1 MRINDWSSVVFCSD
15 LNGTI
20 VVCASTSDNFKK
32 GNKWRETSLGGM
44 ARPRGQGSM
53 PTGGNG
59 GGKSTPQNDK
69 ACAALNKRVED
80 ARNYLPPR
88 LTNTSAWDNRSE
100 EHTSELQ
107 SLMSISYAV
116 FCLNT
121 KHECL
126 YKDGMS
132 ATATLTGGGENGT
145 AVQQ

>member
-80 ARNYLPPR
+80 ARNYLPTL
-88 LTNTSAWDNRSE
+88 LTNTSAWDNPKLLKAYKDSYRSNVEEWAALTSKTTQRSE
-100 EHTSELQ
+100 ERRGG
-107 SLMSISYAV
+107 
-116 FCLNT
+116 
-121 KHECL
+121 KEC
-126 YKDGMS
+126 DR
-132 ATATLTGGGENGT
+132 
-145 AVQQ
+145 

>member
-59 GGKSTPQNDK
+59 GGKSTPHNDK
-69 ACAALNKRVED
+69 ACAALTKPVED

-88 LTNTSAWDNRSE
+88 LTNTSAWDNPKLLK
-100 EHTSELQ
+100 TYQ
-107 SLMSISYAV
+107 NSYR
-116 FCLNT
+116 FNT
-121 KHECL
+121 EDMDALKS
-126 YKDGMS
+126 K
-132 ATATLTGGGENGT
+132 TAHNIII
-145 AVQQ
+145 